1 MSKYENGYWGKI
13 QYWTEQLN
21 NCIVKQDLR
30 GVDSAH
36 NKLNFFIGKQWDL
49 DYPLKQETF
58 QVV

>member
-1 MSKYENGYWGKI
+1 MSKYKNGYWGKI

-21 NCIVKQDLR
+21 NSIVKQDLR